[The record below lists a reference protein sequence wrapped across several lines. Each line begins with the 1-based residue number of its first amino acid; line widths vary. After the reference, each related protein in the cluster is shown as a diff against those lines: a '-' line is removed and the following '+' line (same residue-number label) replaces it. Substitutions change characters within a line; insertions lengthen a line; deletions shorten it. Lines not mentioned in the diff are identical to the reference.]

1 MNTAQ
6 PAEYLQD
13 AVHLQKKGWSL
24 DEIKNHL
31 LKNGTPEN
39 ILQEVITQLK
49 FLRDAR
55 KRKSGF
61 ICCGIGVGLLVIG
74 CMFTLMLYG
83 SGNSMRIALYGL
95 TTLGVIVLLK
105 GLADLMGW

>member
-6 PAEYLQD
+6 PAEHLQD
-13 AVHLQKKGWSL
+13 AVQLQKQGWSL

-31 LKNGTPEN
+31 LKKGTSEN
-39 ILQEVITQLK
+39 ILQEIISQLRS
-49 FLRDAR
+49 LRDAR

-61 ICCGIGVGLLVIG
+61 ICCGIGVGLLVVG
-74 CMFTLMLYG
+74 CIFTLMLYG